1 MNDERGRGDLPE
13 HGMRLEAEDLVEDR
27 TAVPQRRRE
36 LEVALFGELPR
47 GLLAEVVVP
56 PIGAAVNGALLV
68 IQLRV
73 QQNQARDFTQPLG
86 GVVAADAAAEA
97 RAEQADV
104 LSAGC
109 FPDMRER
116 NPDGVEEGAKCH
128 GSRRPPALPGAA
140 E

>member
-13 HGMRLEAEDLVEDR
+13 HGMRLEPEDLVEDR

-116 NPDGVEEGAKCH
+116 NPDVVEAGGQCQLFLAA
-128 GSRRPPALPGAA
+128 PAFAVAA
-140 E
+140 